1 MEILKLGDW
10 HVIFLHFPIALY
22 YTGLIFDLLGGIFK
36 INVYPAG
43 HWIVI
48 FAVIT
53 TIPTVITG
61 LDLTDEFSRNR
72 YFELHRNWGLM
83 TLGFGLLHGTYRAYV
98 LKAKKAFRYWVFM
111 TLSVVSCFLVTITAD
126 WGGLIVFGKGFL
138 KQRTIH
144 SP

>member
-1 MEILKLGDW
+1 MEIPKLGDW
-10 HVIFLHFPIALY
+10 HLIFLHFPIALF
-22 YTGLIFDLLGGIFK
+22 YTGLLFDLLGGIFK
-36 INVYPAG
+36 MEVYPAG

-48 FAVIT
+48 LAVVM

-72 YFELHRNWGLM
+72 YFESHRNWGLM
-83 TLGFGLLHGTYRAYV
+83 TLGFGLIQGAFRVYV
-98 LKAKKAFRYWVFM
+98 LKAKKAIRNWVFII
-111 TLSVVSCFLVTITAD
+111 LSFVSCFLVTITSD

-138 KQRTIH
+138 KQKVTH